1 MSKSIKDRLG
11 WLFEGRQP
19 SPPRVQQ
26 PIDAVADVRMQ
37 DAIPLNGGSCV
48 AEDGLKVTTDP
59 GCGGY
64 SALIPV
70 DQSHRYSGPALY
82 RCDCDIQEGAVGLS
96 AVTADCGIIAERV
109 ATKPGRQHLDIIVP
123 DLRDV
128 AGILVRNLAAT
139 GRRSRVV
146 LRAIS
151 AGSYPAEMLLRIR
164 AVRPSRMLRL
174 PLRTQLDEPERETS
188 RPVTTMVDL
197 DTGAT
202 AAIIVDAWQGLEHRV
217 TENIADNLAP
227 TLNALRSTGMAILH
241 AAHDREVHPL
251 ARPLAGETEVAGE
264 FHDAGAIARTLS
276 DAGIQS
282 LIYLGYFS
290 NMCILRRSTGM
301 IEMQKRGFK
310 TILVR
315 DASAAKE
322 SEASMAGGEF
332 HAAMVHFI
340 ELNLGATITAA
351 EVQAAISACSSAEDA
366 KAAAGSVVK
375 VPNA

>member
-1 MSKSIKDRLG
+1 MRAPLWRSAVSKSIKDRLG

-19 SPPRVQQ
+19 SPPQVQQ

-48 AEDGLKVTTDP
+48 AEDGLKVITDP

-70 DQSHRYSGPALY
+70 DQSRRYSGPALY
-82 RCDCDIQEGAVGLS
+82 RCDCDIQEGAAGLS

-197 DTGAT
+197 DTKAT
-202 AAIIVDAWQGLEHRV
+202 AAIIVDAWRGLEHRV

-227 TLNALRSTGMAILH
+227 TLNAVALDRYGHSSCRPRS
-241 AAHDREVHPL
+241 
-251 ARPLAGETEVAGE
+251 
-264 FHDAGAIARTLS
+264 
-276 DAGIQS
+276 
-282 LIYLGYFS
+282 
-290 NMCILRRSTGM
+290 
-301 IEMQKRGFK
+301 RG
-310 TILVR
+310 
-315 DASAAKE
+315 
-322 SEASMAGGEF
+322 
-332 HAAMVHFI
+332 
-340 ELNLGATITAA
+340 
-351 EVQAAISACSSAEDA
+351 SSAR
-366 KAAAGSVVK
+366 AASCRR
-375 VPNA
+375 N